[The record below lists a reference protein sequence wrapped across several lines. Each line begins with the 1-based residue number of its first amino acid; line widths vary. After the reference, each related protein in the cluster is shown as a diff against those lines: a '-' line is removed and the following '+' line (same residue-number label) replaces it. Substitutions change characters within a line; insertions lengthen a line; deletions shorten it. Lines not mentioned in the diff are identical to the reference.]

1 MSGLKQKQES
11 KHIPMNTLLM
21 ATSGGFFT
29 GAFVGLAA
37 VDYSG
42 YETEAQFDFF
52 EYKEYGDEADSVK

>member
-1 MSGLKQKQES
+1 M
-11 KHIPMNTLLM
+11 TLNAAVLSDDYVLQ
-21 ATSGGFFT
+21 TSGGFFT